1 MKEGG
6 GADRSAKN
14 RKECSPPETTEKGV
28 GAQVYMAISSLLC
41 QAMQWQR
48 LAFMAAE
55 SCSIWVYVRVNL

>member
-1 MKEGG
+1 LSKKSSWKMKEGG

-41 QAMQWQR
+41 QAMQ
-48 LAFMAAE
+48 
-55 SCSIWVYVRVNL
+55 